1 MQRITNI
8 KFLSMEFDFGYNKED
23 ENTYEN
29 KGKVDA
35 EVFVEI
41 ENDGE
46 ISVVSHKVDLS
57 NLDFLDLM
65 SEEDKVDIISDIN
78 TLGDYIQT
86 LRKVIAMKV
95 SSDLGIELA
104 DIDFSP
110 KKPLRE
116 DVEKLK
122 LEDLNNKEAIAELYI
137 MYYDHGDVRY
147 GN

>member
-1 MQRITNI
+1 MQKITNI

-35 EVFVEI
+35 EVFVEV

-65 SEEDKVDIISDIN
+65 SEEDKADIIGNIN
-78 TLGDYIQT
+78 TLGDYIQN
-86 LRKVIAMKV
+86 LRKIVAMKV
-95 SSDLGIELA
+95 SSDLGIELV
-104 DIDFSP
+104 DIDFTP

-116 DVEKLK
+116 DVENLK

-137 MYYDHGDVRY
+137 MTMEVTR
-147 GN
+147 

>member
-1 MQRITNI
+1 MQKITNI

-29 KGKVDA
+29 KGRVDT

-46 ISVVSHKVDLS
+46 VSVVSHKVDLS

-65 SEEDKVDIISDIN
+65 SEDEKTNVIGNIS
-78 TLGDYIQT
+78 TLGDYIQS
-86 LRKVIAMKV
+86 LRNIIAIKV
-95 SSDLGIELA
+95 SNDLGIELA
-104 DIDFSP
+104 DIDFTP

-116 DVEKLK
+116 DVENLK

-137 MYYDHGDVRY
+137 MTMGV
-147 GN
+147 

>member
-1 MQRITNI
+1 MQKITNI
-8 KFLSMEFDFGYNKED
+8 KFFSMEFDFGYNKED
-23 ENTYEN
+23 KNTYEN

-65 SEEDKVDIISDIN
+65 SEDEKTNFIGNIS
-78 TLGDYIQT
+78 TLGDYIQNF
-86 LRKVIAMKV
+86 RNIIAIKV
-95 SSDLGIELA
+95 SNDLGIELA
-104 DIDFSP
+104 DIDFTP

-116 DVEKLK
+116 DVESLK

-137 MYYDHGDVRY
+137 MTMGV
-147 GN
+147 

>member
-1 MQRITNI
+1 MQKITNI

-35 EVFVEI
+35 EIFVEI

-46 ISVVSHKVDLS
+46 VSVVSHKVDLS
-57 NLDFLDLM
+57 TVDFLDFM
-65 SEEDKVDIISDIN
+65 SEEDKADIIGNIN
-78 TLGDYIQT
+78 TLGDYIQNF
-86 LRKVIAMKV
+86 RKIVAMKV

-104 DIDFSP
+104 DINFTP

-116 DVEKLK
+116 DVENLK
-122 LEDLNNKEAIAELYI
+122 LEDLTQGSIAELYI
-137 MYYDHGDVRY
+137 MTLGV
-147 GN
+147 

>member
-1 MQRITNI
+1 MQKIINI
-8 KFLSMEFDFGYNKED
+8 KFFSMEFDFGYNKED

-29 KGKVDA
+29 KGKVDT

-65 SEEDKVDIISDIN
+65 SEDEKTNVIGNIS
-78 TLGDYIQT
+78 TLGDYIQN
-86 LRKVIAMKV
+86 LRNIIAIKV
-95 SSDLGIELA
+95 SNDLGIELA
-104 DIDFSP
+104 GIDFTP

-116 DVEKLK
+116 EVENLK

-137 MYYDHGDVRY
+137 MTMGV
-147 GN
+147 

>member
-8 KFLSMEFDFGYNKED
+8 KFLSLEFDFGYDKNFE
-23 ENTYEN
+23 ETYEN
-29 KGKVDA
+29 EGRVDA

-46 ISVVSHKVDLS
+46 ISVVSHKMNLS

-65 SEEDKVDIISDIN
+65 SEDEKTNVIGNIS
-78 TLGDYIQT
+78 TLGDYIQN
-86 LRKVIAMKV
+86 LRNIIAIKV
-95 SSDLGIELA
+95 SNDLGIELA
-104 DIDFSP
+104 GIDFTP

-116 DVEKLK
+116 DVENLK

-137 MYYDHGDVRY
+137 MNMGM
-147 GN
+147 